1 MVLEHRGHQCVSLEE
16 GRRRVLKKLEQV
28 QAHADEALR
37 SLREDESAQRTK
49 LAQMEHLFHKKEVE
63 LKTSFNQVKFVCL
76 SRRERERERETRMFH
91 FFDQVYNQL
100 GLRRDALRSTLSNE
114 RDEITSSIG
123 RRLTEIEQ
131 RARGLER
138 TKERAQQ
145 LMKEPSS
152 SHFEWVVVP
161 DLEPYSTKS
170 RITFALDQGSIDN
183 ALNAIERIRVE
194 GEVAFPIS
202 FFASLI

>member
-1 MVLEHRGHQCVSLEE
+1 MDG
-16 GRRRVLKKLEQV
+16 G
-28 QAHADEALR
+28 
-37 SLREDESAQRTK
+37 
-49 LAQMEHLFHKKEVE
+49 LACFI
-63 LKTSFNQVKFVCL
+63 
-76 SRRERERERETRMFH
+76 
-91 FFDQVYNQL
+91 FFDQVHNQL
-100 GLRRDALRSTLSNE
+100 ELRRDALRSTLSNE
-114 RDEITSSIG
+114 RDELMSSIG

-152 SHFEWVVVP
+152 GHFEWVVVP